1 MYGRKEKDEERPV
14 NKHYLGGQPIIVED
28 VLVSRAGSALLKRL
42 IGEYF

>member
-28 VLVSRAGSALLKRL
+28 VLVSRGGSFPMKML
-42 IGEYF
+42 IGE

>member
-28 VLVSRAGSALLKRL
+28 VLVSRVRSDPVQML
-42 IGEYF
+42 IGE